1 MATSKKL
8 QGKRA
13 LVTGSDTGIGRGI
26 ATEFAKEGASVVL
39 HYPFGP
45 EGAEAAVKEIRQLGV
60 KAQAFQADFR
70 DIDSVKGLGRKAVD
84 FLGGLDILV
93 NNAGITMN
101 RPFEKVTV
109 EQFDTLYQVNVRG
122 QFFLTQSLVSDM
134 ARDGGGVVINL
145 SSGHAFGGLR
155 EHSVYAGTKGAIVS
169 YTRELSVEL
178 CKKGIRVC
186 SLSPGWVRTEN
197 QEQVQGSDFD
207 WDAAAQTLPAGF
219 IARPSDMG
227 RVAVFLASEDARYI
241 YGHTLVAD
249 GGQLAILAATGDF
262 RAPMTVQF
270 GQGYVSG
277 LAQ

>member
-1 MATSKKL
+1 MATSKRL
-8 QGKRA
+8 QGKRV

-26 ATEFAKEGASVVL
+26 ATEFAREGGAVVL
-39 HYPFGP
+39 HYPFSS
-45 EGAEAAVKEIRQLGV
+45 EGAEAAVKEIRQLGG

-70 DIDSVKGLGRKAVD
+70 DIDSVKAMGKKAVD
-84 FLGGLDILV
+84 FLGGLDVLV

-101 RPFEKVTV
+101 RPFEKVTL

-122 QFFLTQSLVSDM
+122 QFFLTQSLVSAL
-134 ARDGGGVVINL
+134 ARDGGGVVINI

-197 QEQVQGSDFD
+197 QEKVQGADFD
-207 WDAAAQTLPAGF
+207 WDEAAQTLPAGF
-219 IARPSDMG
+219 IARPSDIG
-227 RVAVFLASEDARYI
+227 RVAVFLASEDASYI

-262 RAPMTVQF
+262 KAPIGVQF

-277 LAQ
+277 LGQ